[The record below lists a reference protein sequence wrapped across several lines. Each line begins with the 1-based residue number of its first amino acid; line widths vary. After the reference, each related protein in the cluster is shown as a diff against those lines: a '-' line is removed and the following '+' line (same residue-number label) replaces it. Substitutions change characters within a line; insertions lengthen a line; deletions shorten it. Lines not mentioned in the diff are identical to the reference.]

1 MTKEELLDRFF
12 DIQEQELELKEAK
25 LNILDQL
32 KDIAPE
38 YKQHYNWL
46 KEDLEKIH
54 ERYSE
59 EN

>member
-1 MTKEELLDRFF
+1 MTKEELLDRLF

-38 YKQHYNWL
+38 YKQLYNWL
-46 KEDLEKIH
+46 KEDLEKIY
-54 ERYSE
+54 EQ
-59 EN
+59 